1 VLVIAEKLVELR
13 KAQGLSQQEISD
25 LLGVPRGTY
34 SIWETGQRRPGLD
47 SLIQIADFYSI
58 SVDFL
63 LGREGVTAAASRAD
77 DPMSDLPPEAR
88 KSVEEFIEFF
98 RKLQRENK
106 K

>member
-1 VLVIAEKLVELR
+1 VLAAKLIELR

-58 SVDFL
+58 SLDNL
-63 LGREGVTAAASRAD
+63 LGREGVTAAASRTD

-88 KSVEEFIEFF
+88 KSVEEFIEFV
-98 RKLQRENK
+98 RKRNK
-106 K
+106 QTKK

>member
-1 VLVIAEKLVELR
+1 MIAEKLIELR

-25 LLGVPRGTY
+25 QLGFPRGTY

-47 SLIQIADFYSI
+47 SLIKIADFYSV

-63 LGREGVTAAASRAD
+63 LGREGVTAAASRTD
-77 DPMSDLPPEAR
+77 NPMADLPADAR
-88 KSVEEFIEFF
+88 KSVEEFIEFV
-98 RKLQRENK
+98 RKRNKENK